1 MRPSATQNPVPDSAR
16 EKMFFSTSAL
26 IVSVPNMKYALVVT
40 LSFALCPAPKA
51 AFSEVTPN
59 YRLHVLA
66 VDEDGSALSPTVERS
81 LAKDGTYRYK
91 ASHKMLDGEE
101 IRGAKVNSKLL
112 KATTPGEKPTPFND
126 RMSVALQG
134 RQPLYNYLDAMFTE
148 ICERKPSEII
158 VYIHGG
164 LNNIDGAIAK
174 CAALTDMFNEQ
185 QKPAYFIGICWNSN
199 LMPTYVQ
206 HLFAVREGLHQGP
219 KAIATS
225 PAMLISDVGGAAAR
239 FPMNLVSFLW
249 QDAYTVNPRGFTRRK
264 LADRRYKQIRKS
276 SKDPNL
282 KRLTVGDARDERSL
296 GSRVGSD
303 FGRWVLTY
311 PVKVPST
318 LLLDALGVQSWK
330 NMLRRTRTMFERES
344 EFIPMLEFEDAE
356 NLNKYLGYP
365 PDNAVPFLDKLN
377 YTGRKGAMW
386 HFGNYLASGK
396 AAWAPEERPTITVIG
411 HSMGAIVACELLQHF
426 HTLPA
431 NNVVFEAAACS
442 VSNFKTN
449 VIPFLEEQN
458 LRSQTAADV
467 VKTHVYNL
475 CLQDDAENA
484 EKNPG
489 ELDLSQ
495 RGSLLTWVDTLYQS
509 PESENDRTFGRWVNA
524 ILATDDFPSDIL
536 GRITIKEFG
545 RDRLREHHPN
555 VPVYTVEDAGGPKI
569 AEPTKHGEMTR
580 YEPGVEKR
588 KSNFKFWSKEYR
600 EREPKKSNAGTPTH

>member
-1 MRPSATQNPVPDSAR
+1 MKHSISVA
-16 EKMFFSTSAL
+16 FSF
-26 IVSVPNMKYALVVT
+26 T
-40 LSFALCPAPKA
+40 LCLASEV
-51 AFSEVTPN
+51 AFSELTPN
-59 YRLHVLA
+59 YEHHILA
-66 VDEDGSALSPTVERS
+66 VDEDGSALLPKVERS
-81 LAKDGTYRYK
+81 LAKDRTYRYK
-91 ASHKMLDGEE
+91 ASHEPLAGEE
-101 IRGAKVNSKLL
+101 IRGAKVNPKLL
-112 KATTPGEKPTPFND
+112 KSATTGGQPSEQPFNKP
-126 RMSVALQG
+126 MAVALQG
-134 RQPLYNYLDAMFTE
+134 RQPLYTYLDAMFAE
-148 ICERKPSEII
+148 VRERKPAEII
-158 VYIHGG
+158 IYIHGG

-174 CAALTDMFNEQ
+174 SAALTDMFNEQ
-185 QKPAYFIGICWNSN
+185 HQPAYFIGICWNSN
-199 LMPTYVQ
+199 LMPTYGK

-264 LADRRYKQIRKS
+264 LADRRYKQIRQSAKNT
-276 SKDPNL
+276 KL
-282 KRLTVGDARDERSL
+282 ERLIVGDARDERSREL
-296 GSRVGSD
+296 LLGSD
-303 FGRWVLTY
+303 FGRWVITY
-311 PVKVPST
+311 PVKVPAT
-318 LLLDALGVQSWK
+318 LFLDVFGVQPWK

-344 EFIPMLEFEDAE
+344 EFIPMLEYKDAVD
-356 NLNKYLGYP
+356 LNKYLGYP

-386 HFGNYLASGK
+386 HFGNYLASGR
-396 AAWAPEERPTITVIG
+396 AAWAPKEPKITMIG
-411 HSMGAIVACELLQHF
+411 HSMGAIVTCELLQRF
-426 HTLPA
+426 HALPVH
-431 NNVVFEAAACS
+431 NVVFEAAACS

-458 LRSQTAADV
+458 LRTQIATLEKKNPADV

-475 CLQDDAENA
+475 CLHDDAENA

-495 RGSLLTWVDTLYQS
+495 RGSLLTWIDTLYQS

-536 GRITIKEFG
+536 DRITIKEFG
-545 RDRLREHHPN
+545 RDRLRKDPLN
-555 VPVYTVEDAGGPKI
+555 VPVYTVEDDGGPKI

-580 YEPGVEKR
+580 YEPGVKKR

-600 EREPKKSNAGTPTH
+600 EREQKKPNALTPTR